1 MAAVVRQVSGLLR
14 APGGIRR
21 KSARSRC
28 GSENFLPTVNV
39 LRVTGAASAGKYSP
53 WKSSWQKL
61 SHVLTDLECSQ

>member
-1 MAAVVRQVSGLLR
+1 MSGVLR

-53 WKSSWQKL
+53 WKSSWQK
-61 SHVLTDLECSQ
+61 